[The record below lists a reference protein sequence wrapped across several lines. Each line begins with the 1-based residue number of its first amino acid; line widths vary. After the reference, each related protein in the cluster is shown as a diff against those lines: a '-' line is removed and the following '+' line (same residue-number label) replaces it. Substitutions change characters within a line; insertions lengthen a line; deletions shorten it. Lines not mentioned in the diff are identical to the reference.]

1 MKKFTVIFILIISL
15 FQFSVFSYAVAVIDG
30 GMPSI
35 TVLPFVT
42 KTDSSYIIDFP
53 VNKSDF
59 SSADLDFWNDF
70 KDALSGK
77 SSNIAVMIYSRFL
90 EKMCFVVLEPKSYHF
105 TYSGSTYSRTYI
117 VPDSGKTIRSM
128 SVNVSTGSIVQSVTN
143 ANILMHDPNNS
154 KVSASGGTF
163 VFFGGEN
170 LKNNPSSSTYSDRV
184 VYYTYK
190 DLPPKFS
197 GDLSDLELDLFYI
210 LKIDYL
216 YSDGTQAFETYTNA
230 FSEGDSFSIPSPT
243 LGGFKPSINTISGQM
258 GNTDLLYTVTYTP
271 INHSV
276 TVNYQYENGSKALE
290 SYSGTFSE
298 GQPYSIPTP
307 AIKGYTP
314 SLNIISG
321 EMGTSDLSY
330 TVIFTKAKEPD
341 PPPSSSGN
349 SSSEN
354 SGSSSSANGGY
365 VVWNP
370 SFMAK
375 GFQNVS
381 NMIGIAFNTFIWLFL
396 GITGIFIIIKLVR
409 YLFK

>member
-1 MKKFTVIFILIISL
+1 MKKLFILLIILLALLGFSIQLFAYTTIQPSSL
-15 FQFSVFSYAVAVIDG
+15 SFLSEQGDSYVLNTTLKVSSLNSDELELWKKFIDIYTGKSDGHYIIFSSDTGIAFLFMSSDTIFYNSTSSYAIVEV
-30 GMPSI
+30 PSGCYRCQI
-35 TVLPFVT
+35 NFNLSSGVCTGVHFINGFHKGQFASNPIIKTSYSSIPT
-42 KTDSSYIIDFP
+42 KVSR
-53 VNKSDF
+53 VV
-59 SSADLDFWNDF
+59 DLQ
-70 KDALSGK
+70 
-77 SSNIAVMIYSRFL
+77 
-90 EKMCFVVLEPKSYHF
+90 
-105 TYSGSTYSRTYI
+105 
-117 VPDSGKTIRSM
+117 GKTLHIKDDLGSF
-128 SVNVSTGSIVQSVTN
+128 NVQ
-143 ANILMHDPNNS
+143 H
-154 KVSASGGTF
+154 
-163 VFFGGEN
+163 N
-170 LKNNPSSSTYSDRV
+170 LTIHYQYSN
-184 VYYTYK
+184 
-190 DLPPKFS
+190 
-197 GDLSDLELDLFYI
+197 
-210 LKIDYL
+210 
-216 YSDGTQAFETYTNA
+216 GTQAFETYTNT
-230 FSEGDSFSIPSPT
+230 FLEGDSFSIPSPT

-409 YLFK
+409 HLFK

>member
-1 MKKFTVIFILIISL
+1 MKKFMVVFILIISL
-15 FQFSVFSYAVAVIDG
+15 FQFSVFSYAEVHNGNVPGISA
-30 GMPSI
+30 
-35 TVLPFVT
+35 LPFVS
-42 KTDSSYIIDFP
+42 KSDSFWIIDFP

-59 SSADLDFWNDF
+59 SSADLEFWNDF

-77 SSNIAVMIYSRFL
+77 SSNIAVMIYCRTTEF
-90 EKMCFVVLEPKSYHF
+90 MDFVLIEPKSYYF
-105 TYSGSTYSRTYI
+105 TYDGSLYSR
-117 VPDSGKTIRSM
+117 VSVRPLSGKTVKSIC
-128 SVNVSTGSIVQSVTN
+128 VNVNTGSIVRHVVDSAVVV
-143 ANILMHDPNNS
+143 HDPNGS
-154 KVSASGGTF
+154 KVSSLGGTF

-170 LKNNPSSSTYSDRV
+170 LKNNASSSSYVNYLRYYTYSDF
-184 VYYTYK
+184 
-190 DLPPKFS
+190 PPKFS
-197 GDLSDLELDLFYI
+197 GGLSDLEPDLFYT

-216 YSDGTQAFETYTNA
+216 YSDGTQAFETYTNT
-230 FSEGDSFSIPSPT
+230 FSEGDSFSITSPT
-243 LGGFKPSINTISGQM
+243 LGGFKPSLNTISGQM
-258 GNTDLLYTVTYTP
+258 GNADLSYTVTYTP

-276 TVNYQYENGSKALE
+276 TVNYQYENGSQALE

-330 TVIFTKAKEPD
+330 TIIFTKVKEPD

-349 SSSEN
+349 SSSE
-354 SGSSSSANGGY
+354 SSDSSSSANGGY